1 MAKYIIILIF
11 SFILAGCLG
20 GPTAP
25 TAPTALLLYNGP
37 SGSTFVDLAKAR
49 TACYSQL
56 KSSAS
61 SGFVG
66 QYSGSFS
73 RGPSVDCGAFNGCLA
88 SKGFYKSSY
97 GNLDASSI
105 KVSCTNP

>member
-11 SFILAGCLG
+11 SFTLAGCLG

-25 TAPTALLLYNGP
+25 LLYSGP

-61 SGFVG
+61 SGYVDK
-66 QYSGSFS
+66 YSGSFS
-73 RGPSVDCGAFNGCLA
+73 GGPSVDCGAFSGCLA
-88 SKGFYKSSY
+88 SKGFYRSSNGY
-97 GNLDASSI
+97 LDATSI
-105 KVSCTNP
+105 QVSCTNP